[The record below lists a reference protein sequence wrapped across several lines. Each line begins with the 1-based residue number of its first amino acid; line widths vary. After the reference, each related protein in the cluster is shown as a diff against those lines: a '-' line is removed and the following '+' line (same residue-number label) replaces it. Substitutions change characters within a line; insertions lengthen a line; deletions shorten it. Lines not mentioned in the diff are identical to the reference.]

1 MSTQSKQDPRQDTRQ
16 DAAGG
21 PNPGRSASGHQHS
34 ESDRRHTGS
43 TADAS
48 PHRLTKAS
56 WKYAWARTVHQFKH
70 NRRQNTAATLSFY
83 FMLALLPA
91 IVAVLSILNVFGQGQ
106 QTVTAVMDW
115 LSQVSGEGS
124 LQQLEQPLLDLA
136 ESPGGGAAFGLGIL
150 ASLWSASKF
159 VRAFGAAINDVY
171 GMAEGR
177 SSWVRF
183 LQTYLVTI
191 VAITLVVAIL
201 LCLLGS
207 STIVAPFGLDETLTT
222 IWAWGRFPLAAILT
236 LLLITLLYAGT
247 SNVRRAKFVLST
259 IGALVALFAW
269 AVLTA
274 GLYLYA
280 VVLGGFDSTYG
291 AFAGVLIFLFWLWL
305 TNMALLFGAEFDS
318 EIERARQL
326 QAGVLAEDTIQLPP
340 RSTKKIID
348 DAQVQARFQRKGRA
362 LRESRGATDGDEN
375 SLPV

>member
-48 PHRLTKAS
+48 PHRLTKTS
-56 WKYAWARTVHQFKH
+56 WKYAWARTIHQFKH
-70 NRRQNTAATLSFY
+70 NRRPNTAATLSFY

-91 IVAVLSILNVFGQGQ
+91 IVAVLSILNVFGQGP
-106 QTVTAVMDW
+106 QTVSAVMDW
-115 LSQVSGEGS
+115 LSQVSSEGS
-124 LQQLEQPLLDLA
+124 VQQLEQPLLSLA
-136 ESPGGGAAFGLGIL
+136 ESPGGGAAFGIGIL

-177 SSWVRF
+177 SSWLRF

-191 VAITLVVAIL
+191 VAIVLVVAIL

-207 STIVAPFGLDETLTT
+207 SALLEPFGFDDTLTT
-222 IWAWGRFPLAAILT
+222 VWAWVRFPLALVLT

-259 IGALVALFAW
+259 IGALVALLAW
-269 AVLTA
+269 AILTA

-280 VVLGGFDSTYG
+280 VVFSGFDSTYG

-326 QAGVLAEDTIQLPP
+326 QAGILAEDTIQLPP

-348 DAQVQARFQRKGRA
+348 DAQVQARFQRQGRE